1 MARTYDELSEDL
13 IDWIGRQKVF
23 FVATAPPGD
32 GHVNLSPKGYETLRV
47 MDPRRVAY
55 LDLTGSGVETV
66 AHLRHDGRITLMF
79 CAFEGAPRILRL
91 YGRGQVHP
99 VGSEGFEALRPSF
112 TSRLGM
118 RSIITVDI
126 DRIST
131 ACGFSVPVMSY
142 EGERATLDEW
152 AERKGEAGLVDYWAE
167 ANAVSIDGLPGLG

>member
-13 IDWIGRQKVF
+13 IEWIGRQKIF
-23 FVATAPPGD
+23 FVATAPLD
-32 GHVNLSPKGYETLRV
+32 GHINLSPKGYDTLRV
-47 MDPRRVAY
+47 LDPRRVAY

-99 VGSEGFEALRPSF
+99 VDSEGFDALRPCF
-112 TSRLGM
+112 TPRLGM

-126 DRIST
+126 ERIST
-131 ACGFSVPVMSY
+131 ACGFAVPAMSY
-142 EGERATLDEW
+142 EGERHTLDEW
-152 AERKGEAGLVDYWAE
+152 AERKGDVGLVRYRAE
-167 ANAVSIDGLPGLG
+167 ANAASIDGLPGLA